1 MSMQTSER
9 ATLAPYM
16 QGGVLANAE
25 HDERSYRMA
34 VHDSRARGNTAY
46 PGVAM
51 PENTGF
57 YPFEIAYMKAGSS
70 ASKMS
75 VRTALNGEGGAASR
89 TAPNNPEL
97 QKEAVRAS
105 IKLAGVAFQPV
116 TAAQANSL
124 GITLQV
130 AGLTKLRQTGN
141 GAPVLPGDKLMA
153 VVPEPGDAGLRR
165 TVTPGAPVGS
175 RYLLDVQPVKQHGA
189 ATRLFEHVTQALA
202 DPERYRELMGGP
214 SVPGRTHN
222 ADMWTSA
229 SKALVDSYLTAGVLQ
244 LAELIDAGL
253 VQPSA
258 EFQVQIQAQA
268 VSDGI
273 TEASGVTA
281 GQSTAV
287 LLAAWLRLIKNAD
300 GSDVA
305 VGGTGAERMALAQLR
320 NRLARVSLTAEGD
333 RAHAFAVFN
342 GRPDGKKVPGA
353 SADAANKKVS
363 ELRLTYASESAETGK
378 LRSNL
383 YGALRSE
390 QYNHARRAIGAFHA
404 ALLEQDRFVL
414 GFATT
419 GRTKDGEFHAML
431 QMV

>member
-253 VQPSA
+253 VAPSA
-258 EFQVQIQAQA
+258 EFRTQIDAQA
-268 VSDGI
+268 ASDGAPADA
-273 TEASGVTA
+273 TSG
-281 GQSTAV
+281 QKTAV

-305 VGGTGAERMALAQLR
+305 AGGTALAQLR

-333 RAHAFAVFN
+333 HAHAFAVFN
-342 GRPDGKKVPGA
+342 GRPAGKAVPGA
-353 SADAANKKVS
+353 GDGAANKEVS